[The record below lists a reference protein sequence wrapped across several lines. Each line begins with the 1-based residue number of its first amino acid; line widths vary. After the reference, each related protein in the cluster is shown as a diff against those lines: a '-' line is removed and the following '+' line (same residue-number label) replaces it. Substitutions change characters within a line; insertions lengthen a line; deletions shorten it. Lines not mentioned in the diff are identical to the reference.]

1 MDKFSFLNSA
11 HTSFFAEM
19 YDQYLESPD
28 SLEPSWKAFFQ
39 GFDFGLENANITLEE
54 KKFEVPENISKEF
67 KVVNLIDAYRQRG
80 HLFTITNP
88 VRERRKYSPTLDIEN
103 FGLNKTDLDLVFSA
117 GEVVGI
123 GPDKLS
129 NIIDHL
135 KKIYCESI
143 GLEYMYIRDPEKVKW
158 IQSFINVNGNQPN
171 FSKSEKLLILDSLNK
186 AYTFENFLQKKY
198 VGQKRFSL
206 EGGEALIPAIDF
218 LINSAAEKGV
228 EEFIMGMSH
237 RGRLS
242 TLANIFGKS
251 SRDIFGEF
259 EGKDYEEDIFDGDVK
274 YHLGWTSERT
284 SPSGKKIN
292 MNLAPNPSH
301 LESVDPI
308 VQGIARAKLEN
319 DFDNDTNKVLPIIVH
334 GDAAIAG
341 QGVVYEVI
349 QMSRLKGYSTGG
361 TIHLI
366 VNNQVGFTTNYLDAR
381 SSTYC
386 SDVGKV
392 TLSPVLH
399 VNSDDVEAVIHA
411 VTFALEYRNRF
422 KRDVFID
429 LLGYRKYGH
438 NEGDEPRFTQ
448 PKLYK
453 FISGHPN
460 PRDIYASKLMGQG
473 IINDD
478 HVSKIESKYFSNLE
492 DELTDSKK
500 KEKTK
505 ITPFMQEVWGGFKR
519 VDENEML
526 KDYLTSSSKEDIL
539 NVAKSITSLPNKS
552 FLRKITK
559 LFDSREKSIF
569 ENGKVDWAMA
579 ELLAYGTLLTEG
591 FNVRVSGQ
599 DVERGTFS
607 HRHAVLKSEDSEE
620 EYLPLNNI
628 DSKNKGL
635 FSIYNSPLSEYGVLG
650 FDYGYALASPNC
662 LTIWEAQFGD
672 FSNGAQIIIDQYISS
687 AEDKWKLQ
695 NGIVLYLPHGYE
707 GQGAEHSSARMERY
721 LQLCAKDNMY
731 AANCTTPS
739 NLFHLLRRQMLTK
752 FRKPLILFTPKSL
765 LRHPKVVSNVD
776 DLTKSKFI
784 SVITDSEIDPT
795 NATSLVFCSGK
806 FYFDLIDYREKNN
819 IKNVA
824 IIRIEQLFPLP
835 VKLII
840 SEMKKFSNAKD
851 IVWAQEE
858 PRNMGAWNHIQTYH
872 PIAKNMRPAT
882 RRFYGST
889 ASGSYIRFDRR
900 HNQVIEYVFDKT
912 KNNFRK

>member
-39 GFDFGLENANITLEE
+39 GFDFGLESANITLEE

-218 LINSAAEKGV
+218 LINSAAERGV

-319 DFDNDTNKVLPIIVH
+319 DFDNNTNKVLPIIVH
-334 GDAAIAG
+334 GDAAVAG

-422 KRDVFID
+422 NRDVFID

-448 PKLYK
+448 PRLYK

-460 PRDIYASKLMGQG
+460 PRDIYASKLIDQG
-473 IINDD
+473 IIDDD
-478 HVSKIESKYFSNLE
+478 HVSKIESKNFSKLE
-492 DELTDSKK
+492 NELTDSKK

-505 ITPFMQEVWGGFKR
+505 ITPFMQEVWDGFKR

-526 KDYLTSSSKEDIL
+526 KDYSTSSSKQDIL

-559 LFDSREKSIF
+559 LFDSREKLIF
-569 ENGKVDWAMA
+569 ENGKIDWAMA
-579 ELLAYGTLLTEG
+579 ELLAYGTLLTDG

-650 FDYGYALASPNC
+650 FDYGYALASPNS

-776 DLTKSKFI
+776 DLTNSKFI
-784 SVITDSEIDPT
+784 PVITDSEIDPT
-795 NATSLVFCSGK
+795 KAVSLVFCSGK
-806 FYFDLIDYREKNN
+806 FYFDLVDYREKNN

-824 IIRIEQLFPLP
+824 IVRIEQLFPLP

-840 SEMKKFSNAKD
+840 SEIKKFSNAKD

-889 ASGSYIRFDRR
+889 ASGSYTRFERR

-912 KNNFRK
+912 KNNFRR

>member
-1 MDKFSFLNSA
+1 MDKFSFLNTA

-39 GFDFGLENANITLEE
+39 GFDFGLESANITVEE
-54 KKFEVPENISKEF
+54 KTFAVPENIKKEF
-67 KVVNLIDAYRQRG
+67 QVINLIDAYRKRG
-80 HLFTITNP
+80 HLFTVTNP
-88 VRERRKYSPTLDIEN
+88 VRERRKYLPTLDIEN
-103 FGLNKTDLDLVFSA
+103 FGLENSDLELVFSA
-117 GEVVGI
+117 GEIVGI
-123 GPDKLS
+123 GADKLK

-135 KKIYCESI
+135 KRIYCDSI
-143 GLEYMYIRDPEKVKW
+143 GIEYMYIRDPDRVKW
-158 IQSFINVNGNQPN
+158 IQNQINVNGNHPN
-171 FSKSEKLLILDSLNK
+171 FSKEEKLQILESLNK

-206 EGGEALIPAIDF
+206 EGGESLIPAIDF

-237 RGRLS
+237 RGRLN

-251 SRDIFGEF
+251 SKDIFGEF

-284 SPSGKKIN
+284 TPSGKKIN

-319 DFDNDTNKVLPIIVH
+319 DFDNQTNKVLPIIVH

-341 QGVVYEVI
+341 QGVVYELV

-411 VTFALEYRNRF
+411 VTFALEYRNEF
-422 KRDVFID
+422 NRDVFID

-453 FISGHPN
+453 YISEHPN
-460 PRDIYASKLMGQG
+460 PRDIYASKLIDQG
-473 IINDD
+473 LIQKQHI
-478 HVSKIESKYFSNLE
+478 SKIESEYFSELE
-492 DELTDSKK
+492 EELTDSKK
-500 KEKTK
+500 KDKTK
-505 ITPFMQEVWGGFKR
+505 ITPFMQGVWEGYHR
-519 VDENEML
+519 VDEKKML
-526 KDYLTSSSKEDIL
+526 EDFDTGSDKKDVI
-539 NVAKSITSLPNKS
+539 NVAKSITNLPNKS
-552 FLRKITK
+552 FLRKVVK
-559 LFDSREKSIF
+559 LFDSREKLIF
-569 ENGKVDWAMA
+569 EKGKVDWAMA
-579 ELLAYGTLLTEG
+579 ELLAYGTLMKEG
-591 FNVRVSGQ
+591 FNIRISGQ

-628 DSKNKGL
+628 ESKNKGV
-635 FSIYNSPLSEYGVLG
+635 FRIYNSLLSEYGVLG
-650 FDYGYALASPNC
+650 FDYGYALANPKC

-721 LQLCAKDNMY
+721 LQLCAKDNLY

-739 NLFHLLRRQMLTK
+739 NLFHILRRQMLTT

-765 LRHPKVVSNVD
+765 LRHPKV
-776 DLTKSKFI
+776 I
-784 SVITDSEIDPT
+784 SEIDELSSSKFLPVISDFEIDPIKA
-795 NATSLVFCSGK
+795 NSLVFCTGK
-806 FYFDLIDYREKNN
+806 FYFDLIDFREKNN

-824 IIRIEQLFPLP
+824 IVRIEQLFPLP

-840 SEMKKFSNAKD
+840 SEIKKFSNAKD

-889 ASGSYIRFDRR
+889 ASGSHVRFERR
-900 HNQVIEYVFDKT
+900 HKQVIEYVFDKS

>member
-39 GFDFGLENANITLEE
+39 GFDFGLENANITVEE

-88 VRERRKYSPTLDIEN
+88 VRQRRKYSPTLDIEN
-103 FGLNKTDLDLVFSA
+103 FGLTKTDLDLVFSA

-158 IQSFINVNGNQPN
+158 IQKFININGNQPN
-171 FSKSEKLLILDSLNK
+171 FSKDEKLSILDSLNK

-206 EGGEALIPAIDF
+206 EGGESLIPAIDF
-218 LINSAAEKGV
+218 LINSAAEKGI
-228 EEFIMGMSH
+228 EEFVMGMSH
-237 RGRLS
+237 RGRLN
-242 TLANIFGKS
+242 TLVNIFGKS

-274 YHLGWTSERT
+274 YHLGWTSERIST
-284 SPSGKKIN
+284 SGKKIN

-319 DFDNDTNKVLPIIVH
+319 DFDNNTNKVLPIIVH

-411 VTFALEYRNRF
+411 VTFALEYRNKF
-422 KRDVFID
+422 NRDVFID

-453 FISGHPN
+453 YISGHPN
-460 PRDIYASKLMGQG
+460 PRDIYASKLKDQG

-478 HVSKIESKYFSNLE
+478 HVSKIELEYFSKLE
-492 DELTDSKK
+492 AELTDSKK
-500 KEKTK
+500 KQKTN
-505 ITPFMQEVWGGFKR
+505 ITPFMQEVWEGFTR
-519 VDENEML
+519 VDEKKML
-526 KDYLTSSSKEDIL
+526 EDYKTSSVKKDIL
-539 NVAKSITSLPNKS
+539 NVARSIISLPNKP
-552 FLRKITK
+552 FLRKIIK
-559 LFDSREKSIF
+559 LFDSREKLIF

-579 ELLAYGTLLTEG
+579 ELLAYGTLLNEG
-591 FNVRVSGQ
+591 FNVRISGQ

-620 EYLPLNNI
+620 EYLPLNNV
-628 DSKNKGL
+628 DSINKGL
-635 FSIYNSPLSEYGVLG
+635 FRIYNSPLSEYGVLG

-731 AANCTTPS
+731 AANCTTPVS
-739 NLFHLLRRQMLTK
+739 YTHLTLPTK
-752 FRKPLILFTPKSL
+752 
-765 LRHPKVVSNVD
+765 
-776 DLTKSKFI
+776 
-784 SVITDSEIDPT
+784 
-795 NATSLVFCSGK
+795 A
-806 FYFDLIDYREKNN
+806 
-819 IKNVA
+819 
-824 IIRIEQLFPLP
+824 
-835 VKLII
+835 
-840 SEMKKFSNAKD
+840 
-851 IVWAQEE
+851 
-858 PRNMGAWNHIQTYH
+858 
-872 PIAKNMRPAT
+872 
-882 RRFYGST
+882 
-889 ASGSYIRFDRR
+889 
-900 HNQVIEYVFDKT
+900 
-912 KNNFRK
+912 

>member
-1 MDKFSFLNSA
+1 M
-11 HTSFFAEM
+11 
-19 YDQYLESPD
+19 
-28 SLEPSWKAFFQ
+28 
-39 GFDFGLENANITLEE
+39 ENANITVEE

-88 VRERRKYSPTLDIEN
+88 VRQRRKYSPTLDIEN
-103 FGLNKTDLDLVFSA
+103 FGLTKTDLDLVFSA

-135 KKIYCESI
+135 QKIYCESI

-158 IQSFINVNGNQPN
+158 IQNFININGNQPN
-171 FSKSEKLLILDSLNK
+171 FSKDEKLSILDSLNK

-206 EGGEALIPAIDF
+206 EGGESLIPAIDF
-218 LINSAAEKGV
+218 LINLAAEKGV
-228 EEFIMGMSH
+228 EEFVMGMSH
-237 RGRLS
+237 RGRLN
-242 TLANIFGKS
+242 TLVNIFGKS

-274 YHLGWTSERT
+274 YHLGWTSERIST
-284 SPSGKKIN
+284 SGKKIN

-319 DFDNDTNKVLPIIVH
+319 DFDNNTNKVLPIIVH

-411 VTFALEYRNRF
+411 VTFALEYRNKF
-422 KRDVFID
+422 NRDVFID

-453 FISGHPN
+453 YISGHPN
-460 PRDIYASKLMGQG
+460 PRDIYASKLKDQG

-478 HVSKIESKYFSNLE
+478 HVSKIELEYFSKLE
-492 DELTDSKK
+492 AELTDSKK
-500 KEKTK
+500 KQKTN
-505 ITPFMQEVWGGFKR
+505 ITPFMQEVWEGFTR
-519 VDENEML
+519 VDEKKML
-526 KDYLTSSSKEDIL
+526 EDYKTSSVKKDIL
-539 NVAKSITSLPNKS
+539 NVARSIISLPNKP
-552 FLRKITK
+552 FLRKIIK
-559 LFDSREKSIF
+559 LFDSREKLIF

-579 ELLAYGTLLTEG
+579 ELLAYGTLLNEG
-591 FNVRVSGQ
+591 FNVRISGQ

-620 EYLPLNNI
+620 EYLPLNNV
-628 DSKNKGL
+628 DSINKGL
-635 FSIYNSPLSEYGVLG
+635 FRIYNSPLSEYGVLG

-765 LRHPKVVSNVD
+765 LRHPKVISNID
-776 DLTKSKFI
+776 ELTSSKFI
-784 SVITDSEIDPT
+784 PVITDSEIEPDKVD
-795 NATSLVFCSGK
+795 SLVFCSGK

-819 IKNVA
+819 IKNAA
-824 IIRIEQLFPLP
+824 IVRIEQLFPLP

-840 SEMKKFSNAKD
+840 SEIKKFSNATD

-889 ASGSYIRFDRR
+889 ASGSFTRFERR

>member
-39 GFDFGLENANITLEE
+39 GFDFGLESANITVEE
-54 KKFEVPENISKEF
+54 KTFAVPENIKKEF
-67 KVVNLIDAYRQRG
+67 QVINLIDAYRKRG
-80 HLFTITNP
+80 HLFTVTNP
-88 VRERRKYSPTLDIEN
+88 VRERRKYLPTLDIEN
-103 FGLNKTDLDLVFSA
+103 FGLENSDLELVFSA
-117 GEVVGI
+117 GEIVGI
-123 GPDKLS
+123 GADKLK

-135 KKIYCESI
+135 KRIYCDSI
-143 GLEYMYIRDPEKVKW
+143 GIEYMYIRDPNKVKW
-158 IQSFINVNGNQPN
+158 IQNQININGNHPN
-171 FSKSEKLLILDSLNK
+171 FSKEEKLQILESLNK

-206 EGGEALIPAIDF
+206 EGGESLIPAIDF

-237 RGRLS
+237 RGRLN

-251 SRDIFGEF
+251 SKDIFGEF

-284 SPSGKKIN
+284 TPSGKKIN

-319 DFDNDTNKVLPIIVH
+319 DFDNQTNKVLPIIVH

-341 QGVVYEVI
+341 QGVVYELV

-411 VTFALEYRNRF
+411 VTFAFEYRNEF
-422 KRDVFID
+422 NRDVFID

-453 FISGHPN
+453 YISSHPN
-460 PRDIYASKLMGQG
+460 PRDIYASKLIDQG
-473 IINDD
+473 LIQKQYI
-478 HVSKIESKYFSNLE
+478 SKIESEYFTELE
-492 DELTDSKK
+492 EELTDSKK
-500 KEKTK
+500 KDKTK
-505 ITPFMQEVWGGFKR
+505 ITPFMQEVWEGYHR
-519 VDENEML
+519 VDEKKML
-526 KDYLTSSSKEDIL
+526 EDFNTGSDKKDII
-539 NVAKSITSLPNKS
+539 NIAKSITSLPNKL
-552 FLRKITK
+552 FLRKVVK
-559 LFDSREKSIF
+559 LFDSRQKLVFEK
-569 ENGKVDWAMA
+569 GKVDWAMA
-579 ELLAYGTLLTEG
+579 ELLAYGTLMTEG
-591 FNVRVSGQ
+591 FNIRVSGQ

-628 DSKNKGL
+628 ESKNKGL
-635 FSIYNSPLSEYGVLG
+635 FKIYNSLLSEYGVLG
-650 FDYGYALASPNC
+650 FDYGYALANPKC

-739 NLFHLLRRQMLTK
+739 NLFHLLRRQMITT

-765 LRHPKVVSNVD
+765 LRHPKVISEID
-776 DLTKSKFI
+776 ELSLSKFI
-784 SVITDSEIDPT
+784 PVISDSEIDPT
-795 NATSLVFCSGK
+795 KAKSLVFCTGK
-806 FYFDLIDYREKNN
+806 FYFDLVDYREKNN

-824 IIRIEQLFPLP
+824 VVRIEQLFPLP

-840 SEMKKFSNAKD
+840 SEIKKFSNAKD
-851 IVWAQEE
+851 VVWAQEE

-889 ASGSYIRFDRR
+889 ASGSHVRFERR
-900 HNQVIEYVFDKT
+900 HKQVIEYVFDKS

>member
-39 GFDFGLENANITLEE
+39 GFDFGLENANITVEE

-88 VRERRKYSPTLDIEN
+88 VRQRRKYSPTLDIEN
-103 FGLNKTDLDLVFSA
+103 FGLTKTDLDLVFSA

-135 KKIYCESI
+135 QKIYCESI

-158 IQSFINVNGNQPN
+158 IQNFININGNQPN
-171 FSKSEKLLILDSLNK
+171 FSKDEKLSILDSLNK

-206 EGGEALIPAIDF
+206 EGGESLIPAIDF
-218 LINSAAEKGV
+218 LINSAAEKGI
-228 EEFIMGMSH
+228 EEFVMGMSH
-237 RGRLS
+237 RGRLN
-242 TLANIFGKS
+242 TLVNIFGKS

-274 YHLGWTSERT
+274 YHLGWTSERIST
-284 SPSGKKIN
+284 SGKKIN

-319 DFDNDTNKVLPIIVH
+319 DFDNNTNKVLPIIVH

-411 VTFALEYRNRF
+411 VTFALEYRNKF
-422 KRDVFID
+422 NRDVFID

-453 FISGHPN
+453 YISGHPN
-460 PRDIYASKLMGQG
+460 PRDIYASKLKNQG

-478 HVSKIESKYFSNLE
+478 HVSKIELEYFSKLE
-492 DELTDSKK
+492 AELTDSKK
-500 KEKTK
+500 KQKTN
-505 ITPFMQEVWGGFKR
+505 ITPFMQEVWEGFTR
-519 VDENEML
+519 VDEKKML
-526 KDYLTSSSKEDIL
+526 EDYKTSSVKKDIL
-539 NVAKSITSLPNKS
+539 NVARSIVSLPNKP
-552 FLRKITK
+552 FLRKIIK
-559 LFDSREKSIF
+559 LFDSREKLIF

-579 ELLAYGTLLTEG
+579 ELLAYGTLLYEG
-591 FNVRVSGQ
+591 FNVRISGQ

-628 DSKNKGL
+628 DSINKGL
-635 FSIYNSPLSEYGVLG
+635 FRIYNSPLSEYGVLG

-765 LRHPKVVSNVD
+765 LRHPKVISNID
-776 DLTKSKFI
+776 ELTSSKFI
-784 SVITDSEIDPT
+784 PVITDSEIDPDKVD
-795 NATSLVFCSGK
+795 SLVFCSGK
-806 FYFDLIDYREKNN
+806 FYFDLIDYREKNK
-819 IKNVA
+819 IINVA
-824 IIRIEQLFPLP
+824 IVRIEQLFLLP

-840 SEMKKFSNAKD
+840 SEIKKFSNATD

-889 ASGSYIRFDRR
+889 ASGSFTRFERR

>member
-39 GFDFGLENANITLEE
+39 GFDFGLESANITVEE
-54 KKFEVPENISKEF
+54 KTFAVPENIKKEF
-67 KVVNLIDAYRQRG
+67 QVINLIDAYRKRG
-80 HLFTITNP
+80 HLFTVTNP
-88 VRERRKYSPTLDIEN
+88 VRERRKYLPTLDIEN
-103 FGLNKTDLDLVFSA
+103 FGLENSDLELVFSA
-117 GEVVGI
+117 GEIVGI
-123 GPDKLS
+123 GADKLK

-135 KKIYCESI
+135 KRIYCDSI
-143 GLEYMYIRDPEKVKW
+143 GIEYMYIRDPNRVKW
-158 IQSFINVNGNQPN
+158 IQNQININGNHPN
-171 FSKSEKLLILDSLNK
+171 FSKEEKLQILESLNK

-206 EGGEALIPAIDF
+206 EGGESLIPAIDF

-237 RGRLS
+237 RGRLN

-251 SRDIFGEF
+251 SKDIFGEF

-284 SPSGKKIN
+284 TPSGKKIN

-319 DFDNDTNKVLPIIVH
+319 DFDNQTNKVLPIIVH

-341 QGVVYEVI
+341 QGVVYELV

-411 VTFALEYRNRF
+411 VTFALEYRNEF
-422 KRDVFID
+422 NRDVFID

-453 FISGHPN
+453 YISSHPN
-460 PRDIYASKLMGQG
+460 PRDIYGSKLIDQG
-473 IINDD
+473 LIQKQYI
-478 HVSKIESKYFSNLE
+478 SKIESEYFSELE
-492 DELTDSKK
+492 EELTDSKK
-500 KEKTK
+500 KDKTK
-505 ITPFMQEVWGGFKR
+505 ITPFMQEVWKGYHR
-519 VDENEML
+519 VDEKKML
-526 KDYLTSSSKEDIL
+526 EDFNTGSDKKEVI
-539 NVAKSITSLPNKS
+539 NVARSITNLPNKS
-552 FLRKITK
+552 FLRKVVK
-559 LFDSREKSIF
+559 LFDSREKLVF
-569 ENGKVDWAMA
+569 EKGKVDWGMA
-579 ELLAYGTLLTEG
+579 ELLAYGTLMTEG
-591 FNVRVSGQ
+591 FNIRISGQ

-628 DSKNKGL
+628 ESKNKGV
-635 FSIYNSPLSEYGVLG
+635 FKIYNSLLSEYGVLG
-650 FDYGYALASPNC
+650 FDYGYALANPKC

-739 NLFHLLRRQMLTK
+739 NLFHLLRRQMLTT

-765 LRHPKVVSNVD
+765 LRHPKVISD
-776 DLTKSKFI
+776 IDELSSSKFI
-784 SVITDSEIDPT
+784 SVISDPEIDPIK
-795 NATSLVFCSGK
+795 ADSLVFCTGK

-819 IKNVA
+819 IKNAA
-824 IIRIEQLFPLP
+824 IVRIEQLFPLP

-840 SEMKKFSNAKD
+840 SEIKKFSNAKD

-872 PIAKNMRPAT
+872 PVAKNMRPAT

-889 ASGSYIRFDRR
+889 ASGSHVRFERR
-900 HNQVIEYVFDKT
+900 HKQVIEYVFDKS